1 VAREVIKIDKGSHGK
16 VEVYVDSE
24 NAAEILQ
31 YVFES
36 KVDNEFKEIRSL
48 LKENL
53 RNREKYCK
61 VDVSNKAKDMF
72 EMRFTRQ
79 RNDRIYCK
87 EVNDSKS
94 RRIIMIELYRGKK
107 SQNIPKKIKSRIEK
121 MGSYEYKF

>member
-94 RRIIMIELYRGKK
+94 RRIIMIELYRSKK

>member
-1 VAREVIKIDKGSHGK
+1 MAREVIKIDKGSHGK